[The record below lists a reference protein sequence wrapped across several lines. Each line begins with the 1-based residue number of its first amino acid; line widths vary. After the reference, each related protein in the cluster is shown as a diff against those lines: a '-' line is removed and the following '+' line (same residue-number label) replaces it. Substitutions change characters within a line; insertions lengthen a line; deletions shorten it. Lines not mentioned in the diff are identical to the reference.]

1 MQPIEFEHQNTVLGK
16 DQPEYNPL
24 PAHRTE
30 DRESAVTSCWELSD
44 ADLEEITRTRRIYV
58 TQLTFR
64 HPLQPLL
71 VQTEFTPAP

>member
-1 MQPIEFEHQNTVLGK
+1 MKPIEFPEQNVVFAK

-24 PAHRTE
+24 PAHRTD

-44 ADLEEITRTRRIYV
+44 EDLAEIARTRRIYV

-64 HPLQPLL
+64 HPLQPIRLG
-71 VQTEFTPAP
+71 TKFNPEP